1 MILKHLTLS
10 VLAIGALTASAGQVD
25 TLRLSLDQCVR
36 FSLSDNP
43 TVKVNDMEI
52 TRVTYAKKEVMGQLL
67 PSLSFSGQYTR
78 NLSLQTIYMDT
89 GSGTST
95 GIKMGRDNQYSTG
108 FSATVPLV
116 MPTLWKSLRLSE
128 NQILQNMEKARA
140 NKLSLVNQVKNA
152 YYALLFAYDTR
163 RVLLDS
169 YATAQFDADVFEKQ
183 FKLGVA
189 SEYDVLRARVE
200 VTNLEPSILE
210 VENSI
215 EQLGLQLKLLMGMD
229 VSTPIA
235 LSQTLEDFKVQ
246 MYDRTLA
253 TDTSLTRNTNLRT
266 LELQTDALRKTVAM
280 RKAAWYPTLSATA
293 NLMWN
298 SMSNGSPFKNFQ
310 WNKTSSVGLTLSLP
324 IFQGGQRYFRQ
335 KQAEIQLDEMK
346 WQRENV
352 ERGLHLQV
360 RTAVDNINKSLKQIE
375 SNAAGVRQATKAR
388 DIMQES
394 FKIGSATFIQLR
406 DTEDALLSA
415 RLAYYQT
422 IFNYLVAESDLE
434 LTLGNTHYVNE

>member
-1 MILKHLTLS
+1 MILKHLILS

-89 GSGTST
+89 GSGSST

-434 LTLGNTHYVNE
+434 FTLGNTHYVNE

>member
-1 MILKHLTLS
+1 MILKHLILS

-434 LTLGNTHYVNE
+434 FTLGNTHYVNE

>member
-89 GSGTST
+89 GSGSST

-434 LTLGNTHYVNE
+434 FTLGNTHYVNE

>member
-1 MILKHLTLS
+1 MILKHLILS

-89 GSGTST
+89 GSGSST

-210 VENSI
+210 GENSI

-434 LTLGNTHYVNE
+434 FTLGNTHYVNE

>member
-434 LTLGNTHYVNE
+434 FTLGNTHYVNE

>member
-67 PSLSFSGQYTR
+67 PSLNFSGQYTR

-89 GSGTST
+89 GSGSST

-434 LTLGNTHYVNE
+434 FTLGNTHYVNE

>member
-1 MILKHLTLS
+1 MILKNLTLS

-89 GSGTST
+89 GSGSST

-310 WNKTSSVGLTLSLP
+310 WNKTSSVGLTLLLP

-434 LTLGNTHYVNE
+434 FTLGNTHYVNE

>member
-52 TRVTYAKKEVMGQLL
+52 TRVTYAKKEVMGLLL

-89 GSGTST
+89 GSGSST

-235 LSQTLEDFKVQ
+235 LSQTLEDFKVL

-434 LTLGNTHYVNE
+434 FTLGNTHYVNE